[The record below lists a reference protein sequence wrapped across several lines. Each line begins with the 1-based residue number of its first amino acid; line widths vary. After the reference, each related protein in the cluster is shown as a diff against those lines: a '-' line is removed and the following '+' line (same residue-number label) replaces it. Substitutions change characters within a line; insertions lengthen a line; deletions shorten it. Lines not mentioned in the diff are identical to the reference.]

1 MKSSFRVMS
10 IGLVYLFLSI
20 FTFWILFTFY
30 LSTHDSEVIV
40 WILLIN
46 GSLLAVSLIMK
57 NQTFGRIYVTTEGVI
72 MKCFWV
78 TIHKMTWSDIISLG
92 VVQIAGM
99 YSLQIVYLVL
109 RNDSRCEETM
119 RFEYNRKALRVLEK
133 YCPNKEF
140 KNEIIRLRTTKWWK

>member
-10 IGLVYLFLSI
+10 IGFVYLFVSI
-20 FTFWILFTFY
+20 FTFWILVTYY
-30 LSTHDSEVIV
+30 LTEHDSEAII

-57 NQTFGRIYVTTEGVI
+57 NQTFGRIYVTSEGVI

-78 TIHKMTWSDIISLG
+78 TIHKMTWNDIVSFG
-92 VVQIAGM
+92 VAQIGGM
-99 YSLQIVYLVL
+99 YSLQIVYLL
-109 RNDSRCEETM
+109 SKSNSHLEETM

-133 YCPNKEF
+133 HCPNKEI
-140 KNEIIRLRTTKWWK
+140 KNEIIRLKTTKWWK